1 MKLVKLV
8 ASNSRTSG
16 EVARLFDVKV
26 QAVYDLVK
34 DLKKNKGLFLKKR

>member
-8 ASNSRTSG
+8 ASNSRTSS